1 MQGKV
6 TVVSAQECEMREA
19 SHWLSAAVRGSE
31 CPRLPQ
37 VIIDSSVRGEC
48 KMKRAVMYFS
58 TRPIRQEVCRIPN
71 GSLYPPPTSTPPP
84 HSLFSDSARVFFH
97 WQLLSQPQ
105 TLQPGTAHSQSH
117 HVSSIQPHTLVIIAH
132 IE

>member
-19 SHWLSAAVRGSE
+19 SHWLSAAVRRSE

-71 GSLYPPPTSTPPP
+71 GSPPPPPHP

-97 WQLLSQPQ
+97 GSCSLSPRP
-105 TLQPGTAHSQSH
+105 LQPGTAHSQSH